1 MTTANDENAVACA
14 RAGTDVASVAP
25 GSALGWNDPFPGA
38 DPISVL
44 ICAAEDR
51 RGASAPYL
59 ARLAGAL
66 GQRVLG
72 CVGLEPAQARIADTV
87 DVDAVVL
94 SCSGLEPEVEPL
106 LRALDCAART
116 RGLRLIVIVDL
127 AGLDRVHALLESPGA
142 IIMCD
147 PRPEDVL
154 AALGGLTHRVDSS
167 RLNDNRG
174 GDGESPFDRLND
186 QIMRLSRMVETLVQH
201 RQPDALA
208 LWSEGSVPVA
218 SHLPTPVHAA
228 SGDGA
233 DSPVSGP
240 QVRALLRARRLR
252 EHVLAGDLFADPAW
266 DMLLD
271 LIAPRLERTQVSVSS
286 LCIAASVPPTTALR
300 WIRHLTERGLLQRE
314 ADPEDGRRVFVALS
328 GRGADAMMRWLRESR
343 ALFVAAAGFGEPPRA
358 TSMLPT

>member
-1 MTTANDENAVACA
+1 MTTASDESAVA
-14 RAGTDVASVAP
+14 RTWAGAP
-25 GSALGWNDPFPGA
+25 GTTPGWNDPFLGA
-38 DPISVL
+38 DPISIL
-44 ICAAEDR
+44 ICTTEDR
-51 RGASAPYL
+51 RGTSAPYL
-59 ARLAGAL
+59 IRFAEAL

-72 CVGLEPAQARIADTV
+72 CVPLESAQARIVDTI
-87 DVDAVVL
+87 DVNAIVL

-106 LRALDCAART
+106 LRALDGAART

-127 AGLDRVHALLESPGA
+127 AGLDRVHALLEAPGA
-142 IIMCD
+142 IIVCD

-154 AALGGLTHRVDSS
+154 TALGGLTHRMDSS
-167 RLNDNRG
+167 SLNDNRG

-201 RQPDALA
+201 RQPDALT

-218 SHLPTPVHAA
+218 AHPPAPVPAA

-233 DSPVSGP
+233 DSSVSGP

-252 EHVLAGDLFADPAW
+252 EHVFAGDLFADPAW

-271 LIAPRLERTQVSVSS
+271 LIAARLERTQVSVSS

-328 GRGADAMMRWLRESR
+328 GGGADAMMRWLRESR
-343 ALFVAAAGFGEPPRA
+343 ALFAAAAGFGESPRV
-358 TSMLPT
+358 TSMLPA